1 VQPEQHFHE
10 FLLDPVVDSTG
21 FLTIRHCEHTLVA
34 GEIIIRDLPK
44 IKLTVHIQMSTQEQK
59 LVVLDQYQKILQSEI
74 KHLQ

>member
-10 FLLDPVVDSTG
+10 FLLDPV
-21 FLTIRHCEHTLVA
+21 IRHCEHTLVA